1 MLVIFRGLG
10 DGTPVDFA
18 AVARPEGVAAHIV
31 VLVVDGAVEV
41 GDDGPAARREEVH
54 GLEEYAAHDGVAD
67 ERDPNAAR
75 VGALGQL
82 GDVLG
87 RDDADAAG
95 PREEERAYL
104 GGALLSLV
112 EAEPPK
118 ASELAGLA
126 GHLARLVFEHGRAI
140 DAPAIRAG
148 RGVQKDAVGM
158 FDVNNFPRFDLAFQ
172 VRDHGRGFELYALK
186 IANFSNTI
194 FMLLTKYRIP
204 DRRLCKFSLC
214 RL

>member
-1 MLVIFRGLG
+1 MRGW
-10 DGTPVDFA
+10 DGCTPVDFA

-31 VLVVDGAVEV
+31 VLVVDRAVDV

-54 GLEEYAAHDGVAD
+54 RLEEDAADDGVAY

-172 VRDHGRGFELYALK
+172 VRDHGRGFELFALK

-194 FMLLTKYRIP
+194 FMLLTEDRKL
-204 DRRLCKFSLC
+204 DRRLCKFSRC